1 MTRIRATKRNK
12 GLEKVLLSIG
22 ILLVVVSIIMFIID
36 AVLNSNADLKPLNY
50 ILLFFQGILLIALAS
65 FNTRYRKYYIEWDD
79 DIIEYYLPKVKDPVR
94 IEISDIKNIDIKL
107 FEIHLDVGE
116 DVRIMDL
123 GHVDFEEIKSIKTKF
138 EEIKSKISQ

>member
-1 MTRIRATKRNK
+1 MTRIRAIKRNK
-12 GLEKVLLSIG
+12 GLEKVLLIVG
-22 ILLVVVSIIMFIID
+22 FILVVVSIIMFIID
-36 AVLNSNADLKPLNY
+36 VFLNSNADFKPLTY
-50 ILLFFQGILLIALAS
+50 ILLFIQGVLLIVLAS

-79 DIIEYYLPKVKDPVR
+79 DIIEYYLPKIKHPVR

-123 GHVDFEEIKSIKTKF
+123 EHVDFEEIKSVKSKF
-138 EEIKSKISQ
+138 EEIKSRIK

>member
-12 GLEKVLLSIG
+12 GLEKVLLTIG

-36 AVLNSNADLKPLNY
+36 VVLNSNADLKPLNY
-50 ILLFFQGILLIALAS
+50 ILLFIQGVLLIVLAS

-79 DIIEYYLPKVKDPVR
+79 DIIEYFLPKVKHPVR

-107 FEIHLDVGE
+107 FEIHLTVGE

-138 EEIKSKISQ
+138 EEIKSRIK